1 MPPGSSTPAAR
12 RGSRSAR
19 SIGIVAAG
27 LFVVA
32 AGVAV
37 MAIALRSPK
46 RLEPAKRRAST
57 VERRVPASDRLRVS
71 LDYRP
76 AAGAGPTLV
85 RFPRT
90 EVALVRAGDGGLALQ
105 APGRA
110 EMPLGKAPP
119 AQPVRV
125 TLRLGPGGITARA
138 GARTVTIPRPLR
150 AERRIMLDSATA
162 RIGSV
167 RVSAE
172 PVQHAPEGLF
182 APDSVWRAP
191 VAADAALDPA
201 SPALVSTL
209 AGLVARD
216 VAAGRGPWIA
226 TTESSTPL
234 YRVPASQPTVRVQ
247 LHTGAWG
254 DTLQRAFAAVPIPPD
269 ARPAQGPDGHMAI
282 WQPATDRFFE
292 LFHARKLA
300 DGWHADFGGAMEHVS
315 RSPGYYT
322 DRSWPGLSN
331 SQWGASASSLP
342 VAAGLIRIDEL
353 RARRIGHALNLAIPA
368 ARAHAFTWPAQRT
381 DGVSDARDAIP
392 EGAHFRLDPAL
403 DLSKIDLPPAARA
416 IAEAAQRYGLIVT
429 DQTGLGVGLFAED
442 PGPGGGDP
450 YTGPDGLFDGRT
462 PKELLRKF
470 PWRHLQLLRMD
481 LRGG

>member
-1 MPPGSSTPAAR
+1 MLPGSSTPAAR

-19 SIGIVAAG
+19 SVGIVAACV
-27 LFVVA
+27 FVVA

-37 MAIALRSPK
+37 MTIALRSPK
-46 RLEPAKRRAST
+46 RLESARQRATT
-57 VERRVPASDRLRVS
+57 VERRVPAADRLRVS

-76 AAGAGPTLV
+76 AAGAGATLV

-90 EVALVRAGDGGLALQ
+90 DVALVRAGDGALALE

-110 EMPLGKAPP
+110 PMPLVKA
-119 AQPVRV
+119 AQPLRV
-125 TLRLGPGGITARA
+125 TLRLGPGGITAGA

-150 AERRIMLDSATA
+150 PERRIVLDAATA
-162 RIGSV
+162 RAGGV
-167 RVSAE
+167 RVSADLG
-172 PVQHAPEGLF
+172 QRTPEGLF

-234 YRVPASQPTVRVQ
+234 YRVPASQPTVRVK

-300 DGWHADFGGAMEHVS
+300 DGWHADFGGAIEHAS

-353 RARRIGHALNLAIPA
+353 RAGRIEHALNLAIPA

-381 DGVSDARDAIP
+381 DGVSDARNAIP
-392 EGAHFRLDPAL
+392 EGAHFRLDPAF
-403 DLSKIDLPPAARA
+403 DLSKTDLPPATRA

-462 PKELLRKF
+462 PTELLQQF

-481 LRGG
+481 MRTG